1 MADEEF
7 DDEIEIPQKS
17 GNTKLLLIFGLLFVL
32 SNGIWGAVIFMKEP
46 TAAAATKPEAA
57 KAQEVADAEGADNKL
72 EDPLNKPGPV
82 VPLEP
87 FVVNLNESSG
97 SHYLRTTLQLEIDK
111 EESREH
117 VEKRM
122 VMIRDVFLTVL
133 ASKQLD
139 GLQSTEDKE
148 KLRVGL
154 LAAARKLM
162 SKRSVH
168 AVYFTEF
175 LTQ

>member
-7 DDEIEIPQKS
+7 EDDLDLETPEKS
-17 GNTKLLLIFGLLFVL
+17 GNAKLLIIFGLLFVI

-46 TAAAATKPEAA
+46 AAPNPEAVA
-57 KAQEVADAEGADNKL
+57 KAEEAKKEETKDGKL
-72 EDPLNKPGPV
+72 EDPLNKPGPIV
-82 VPLEP
+82 ALEP
-87 FVVNLNESSG
+87 FVVNLNESAG
-97 SHYLRTTLQLEIDK
+97 GHYLRTTVQIEIDK

-117 VEKRM
+117 VDKRI
-122 VMIRDVFLTVL
+122 VMLRDNFLTVL
-133 ASKQLD
+133 SSKQLD
-139 GLQSTEDKE
+139 ELQSAEDKT
-148 KLRVGL
+148 KLRTEL
-154 LAAARKLM
+154 LATAREVL